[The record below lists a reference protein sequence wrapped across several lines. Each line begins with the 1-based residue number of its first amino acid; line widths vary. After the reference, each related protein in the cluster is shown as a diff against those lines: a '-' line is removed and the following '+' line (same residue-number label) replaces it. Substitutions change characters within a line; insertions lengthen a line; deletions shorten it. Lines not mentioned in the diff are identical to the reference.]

1 MMKSLDLPS
10 VGTRLSYSG
19 HLGTIRF
26 VGPVENT
33 SGIWLGIEWDDPR
46 RGKHDGVKDG
56 KRYFSCLVPSSGSF
70 IRISSAI
77 SYGKSF
83 LTALVSKYVEEL
95 HGASSLET
103 VVLGSSGGA
112 IEVEAVGLD
121 KIRGRLAHLER
132 LREISLDNEG
142 VSSIDPPGAIEHT
155 CPGIRGLDLSK
166 NLIPTWDIVAMIVS
180 ELPCLQRL
188 ALNQNRLRP
197 ASDFNPLASAF
208 RRLRELQLNATLT
221 TWTELEHVISY
232 MPNLQILEMGYNRL
246 KSLAASDR
254 NSGVRSNNS
263 TIEEV
268 NLDSNELPD
277 WSAVCRALKPYTA
290 LQRLVLT
297 SNHIENIDIVKNASV
312 PLIHLKHLSLSFN
325 RLKTWHDIDVIP
337 IWCPELQSLTLAG
350 NPVVEDVE
358 LGRNARQFIIAKIPT
373 LVSLDAAAITTKE
386 RVDSELF
393 YLSYVNKHTPPG
405 EEAKCLEHPQWKAL
419 CIKHGRPD
427 SAPSTGQARQDT
439 LSNRLIQINVYEC
452 FEVPTANIDLQL
464 AGNSAPVPLR
474 VLPTMSIRTFR
485 AKVTKSFKISKPDQT
500 AVRLWLQLP
509 DGHVA
514 EMDRDNEARDLAW
527 WGLEDGS
534 NMILFLDKAQII

>member
-83 LTALVSKYVEEL
+83 LTALISKYVEEL

-373 LVSLDAAAITTKE
+373 LVSLDAAAV
-386 RVDSELF
+386 RV
-393 YLSYVNKHTPPG
+393 T
-405 EEAKCLEHPQWKAL
+405 
-419 CIKHGRPD
+419 
-427 SAPSTGQARQDT
+427 
-439 LSNRLIQINVYEC
+439 
-452 FEVPTANIDLQL
+452 DL
-464 AGNSAPVPLR
+464 
-474 VLPTMSIRTFR
+474 
-485 AKVTKSFKISKPDQT
+485 
-500 AVRLWLQLP
+500 
-509 DGHVA
+509 
-514 EMDRDNEARDLAW
+514 
-527 WGLEDGS
+527 
-534 NMILFLDKAQII
+534 